1 MDILVLAATGTCVSV
16 KSAEAK
22 RVVDAS
28 KRRRPLQEKIGAG
41 LSTDA
46 FAEKKA
52 TGTFGH
58 IGLRESLL
66 LVAEGLDIT
75 LAIFGGCDARKK
87 PRRGS
92 GSEGM
97 RLE

>member
-1 MDILVLAATGTCVSV
+1 MI
-16 KSAEAK
+16 
-22 RVVDAS
+22 
-28 KRRRPLQEKIGAG
+28 
-41 LSTDA
+41 
-46 FAEKKA
+46 
-52 TGTFGH
+52 
-58 IGLRESLL
+58 
-66 LVAEGLDIT
+66 VAEGSHIEHWLNGEKVLDIT